1 MRVEPVSAYPPATSR
16 TLAEWMDADLAAM
29 HGTDSRS
36 RLREV
41 ADARAMRR
49 GMWASFLALGSSSVV
64 VGLVLLAVGMP
75 PSAYV
80 PSMTVGGIV
89 AVVSGVFLA
98 RVRGWIP
105 KPGTSHTTRGAGSL
119 GGGLIAAASIF
130 GALNVFLIPGI
141 VSSVDP
147 VPLLVLDAGFALLL
161 VSVFVIPAAVIGR
174 GRQTLRREAARDQ
187 RLVAALERDR
197 VTWVPLVAVPMFG
210 PL

>member
-29 HGTDSRS
+29 HDTDSRS

-64 VGLVLLAVGMP
+64 VGLVRLAVGMP

-80 PSMTVGGIV
+80 PSMIVGGIV
-89 AVVSGVFLA
+89 AVVSG
-98 RVRGWIP
+98 
-105 KPGTSHTTRGAGSL
+105 
-119 GGGLIAAASIF
+119 
-130 GALNVFLIPGI
+130 
-141 VSSVDP
+141 
-147 VPLLVLDAGFALLL
+147 
-161 VSVFVIPAAVIGR
+161 
-174 GRQTLRREAARDQ
+174 
-187 RLVAALERDR
+187 
-197 VTWVPLVAVPMFG
+197 MFG